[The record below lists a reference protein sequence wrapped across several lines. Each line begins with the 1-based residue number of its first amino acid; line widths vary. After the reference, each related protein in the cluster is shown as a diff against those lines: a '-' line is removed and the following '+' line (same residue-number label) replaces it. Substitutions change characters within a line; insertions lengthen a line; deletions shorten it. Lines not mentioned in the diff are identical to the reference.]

1 MPGFLLSPPLITQTV
16 RKTTTTSLQLSLC
29 DASHKINSFCYQT
42 VNIKTHQSIA
52 ISIDTTNSNSYY
64 HHVAT
69 TQRYGNHLIHRCDDR
84 LDPQLEFRQAPGS
97 ARGEADA

>member
-1 MPGFLLSPPLITQTV
+1 MSPPLITHHS
-16 RKTTTTSLQLSLC
+16 KNHHTSLQLSLC

-42 VNIKTHQSIA
+42 FNIKTHLAIA
-52 ISIDTTNSNSYY
+52 ISIDIINSNSYY

-84 LDPQLEFRQAPGS
+84 LDPQLEFQQAPGS